1 MRPQP
6 SLDPSN
12 PSTYDNI
19 YLSAEEEDDL
29 EFTVSFP
36 SPSPSL
42 SLIFEEAEPVVFI
55 LGWEGAGA
63 EELGGYARMYEVRVV
78 TLYIV
83 VTCHVMGAYLVLQ
96 KVPSSVLI
104 VS

>member
-63 EELGGYARMYEVRVV
+63 EDLGGYARMYEVRVV

-83 VTCHVMGAYLVLQ
+83 VTCHVMGAY
-96 KVPSSVLI
+96 
-104 VS
+104 

>member
-1 MRPQP
+1 MRHSIAQP
-6 SLDPSN
+6 SFHCFN
-12 PSTYDNI
+12 PCNNI

-63 EELGGYARMYEVRVV
+63 EDLGGYARMYEVRVV

-83 VTCHVMGAYLVLQ
+83 VTCHVMGAY
-96 KVPSSVLI
+96 
-104 VS
+104 